1 MPLTQIL
8 DHNIDIINITSGRL
22 YGRMQEETYSFN
34 NFVLNSTNTT
44 ITKTL
49 TGLEFSIQTEYQNTE
64 IATFLIVPIIIN
76 QLSLEF
82 IRSSDNN
89 LKENDEL

>member
-8 DHNIDIINITSGRL
+8 DHNIDTINITSGRL
-22 YGRMQEETYSFN
+22 YAQSSDENYNFN

-64 IATFLIVPIIIN
+64 IATLLIVPITIN

-82 IRSSDNN
+82 IRSS
-89 LKENDEL
+89 EQQS